1 MFHVLSQQRTVHHI
15 SHVRDVGE
23 GQSLDVAW
31 VDVFHILTVAL
42 AEDDLF
48 DAGPLGCKDLFLDAA
63 HGKHLSTQGDFAAH
77 RQVLAHLSLGE
88 GAGQRGEH
96 GDASAW
102 AVLGNRA
109 LGNVNV
115 DVPLV
120 KHVGRQAEPIGVGL
134 QMLQGDDGRLF
145 HDVAEVA
152 GQRQLARARRQ
163 RRLDEQ
169 DVAST
174 RRPSEPGDD
183 PRHLVAFVPV
193 FGSGD
198 SEDVVQVFCTDLD
211 VVGLFEGDLFGAVT
225 HNFGESLVQPAYATL
240 VGVLFHHRLDGCHR
254 HFQVR
259 FREAR
264 FVEVLG
270 EEVAL
275 ADLDFLFH
283 GVAADV
289 DDFHAV
295 AQRGLNGAQVVAR
308 GEEHDLAQV
317 VIEVEVVVVE
327 GVVLLG
333 VEDFEQGR
341 GGVSVVVAAEL
352 VETSDTGSTVGASA
366 STESAS
372 DDPALSEPEAVESAA
387 GAGTSRPAAE
397 APAPPANAETLE
409 EAASAERTVAR
420 ETATESQAKEPAS
433 RRRTVKPAPEAAEKL
448 LADDADT
455 SGTVD
460 WLDTLEADES
470 LEPDTPEHGRLPR
483 GANTHVFILYVV
495 AQAEEGFSGTDILE
509 ILLACDLRFG
519 DMDFFHRHE
528 RASGRGPIEFSVA
541 NMMKPGV
548 FDIDN
553 MEPLQTRGLMFFV
566 TLPGPSD
573 MLKAFDYMYE
583 TVKVVAKS
591 LGGDIQDETR
601 SVITRQSLEHMRQ
614 QIRELERRL
623 LVRRN

>member
-1 MFHVLSQQRTVHHI
+1 MEQLSIRDWMILIGGMMIAAVLIDAVRRYWGERRAEIKLNARIERASPLSDDDDAFNLLTELPNGGARIVH
-15 SHVRDVGE
+15 RDDLQIDPQATAPTFETSAAGRDRADSPSRYE
-23 GQSLDVAW
+23 PAPDPIDVA
-31 VDVFHILTVAL
+31 
-42 AEDDLF
+42 
-48 DAGPLGCKDLFLDAA
+48 
-63 HGKHLSTQGDFAAH
+63 
-77 RQVLAHLSLGE
+77 
-88 GAGQRGEH
+88 
-96 GDASAW
+96 
-102 AVLGNRA
+102 
-109 LGNVNV
+109 
-115 DVPLV
+115 
-120 KHVGRQAEPIGVGL
+120 
-134 QMLQGDDGRLF
+134 
-145 HDVAEVA
+145 
-152 GQRQLARARRQ
+152 
-163 RRLDEQ
+163 
-169 DVAST
+169 
-174 RRPSEPGDD
+174 
-183 PRHLVAFVPV
+183 
-193 FGSGD
+193 
-198 SEDVVQVFCTDLD
+198 
-211 VVGLFEGDLFGAVT
+211 
-225 HNFGESLVQPAYATL
+225 
-240 VGVLFHHRLDGCHR
+240 
-254 HFQVR
+254 
-259 FREAR
+259 
-264 FVEVLG
+264 
-270 EEVAL
+270 
-275 ADLDFLFH
+275 
-283 GVAADV
+283 
-289 DDFHAV
+289 
-295 AQRGLNGAQVVAR
+295 
-308 GEEHDLAQV
+308 
-317 VIEVEVVVVE
+317 
-327 GVVLLG
+327 
-333 VEDFEQGR
+333 
-341 GGVSVVVAAEL
+341 VAAEL

-448 LADDADT
+448 LTDDADT

-591 LGGDIQDETR
+591 LGGDIQEETR